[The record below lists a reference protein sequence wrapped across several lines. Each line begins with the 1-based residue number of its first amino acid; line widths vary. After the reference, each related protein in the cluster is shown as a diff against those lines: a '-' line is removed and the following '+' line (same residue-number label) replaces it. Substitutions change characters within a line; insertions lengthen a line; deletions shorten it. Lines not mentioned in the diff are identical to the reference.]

1 MANSQDSLSAS
12 CLLTQGGTCRQGVT
26 AGLCSRSSFQMVA
39 GFPAAGALPLAGC
52 AASAL
57 YTASLCLSV
66 FICEMEAVTVSR
78 ESWRGLGE

>member
-39 GFPAAGALPLAGC
+39 GFPAARALPLAGC

-78 ESWRGLGE
+78 EVLERVR